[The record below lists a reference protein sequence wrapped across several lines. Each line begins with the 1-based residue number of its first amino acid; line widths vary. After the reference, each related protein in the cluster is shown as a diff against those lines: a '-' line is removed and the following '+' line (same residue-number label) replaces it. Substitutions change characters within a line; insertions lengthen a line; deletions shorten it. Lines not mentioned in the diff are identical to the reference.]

1 MQLTFVTSNLLQ
13 WNDFEKGDSA
23 MENQTNNEKKVQE
36 LKEKMNDSNFELD
49 IDALEDA
56 AGGEY
61 VYVDTTSEEYLSS
74 QYILR

>member
-1 MQLTFVTSNLLQ
+1 
-13 WNDFEKGDSA
+13 

-49 IDALEDA
+49 VDALEDA

-61 VYVDTTSEEYLSS
+61 VYVDTTSEEFPSW
-74 QYILR
+74 QYETRLR

>member
-1 MQLTFVTSNLLQ
+1 
-13 WNDFEKGDSA
+13 

-49 IDALEDA
+49 VDALEDA

-61 VYVDTTSEEYLSS
+61 VYVDTTSEEFLSW
-74 QYILR
+74 QYETRLR

>member
-1 MQLTFVTSNLLQ
+1 
-13 WNDFEKGDSA
+13 

-61 VYVDTTSEEYLSS
+61 VYVDTTSEEFPSW
-74 QYILR
+74 QYETRLR

>member
-1 MQLTFVTSNLLQ
+1 
-13 WNDFEKGDSA
+13 

-36 LKEKMNDSNFELD
+36 LKEKMNDSNFELN

-61 VYVDTTSEEYLSS
+61 VYVDTTSEEFPSW
-74 QYILR
+74 QYETRLR